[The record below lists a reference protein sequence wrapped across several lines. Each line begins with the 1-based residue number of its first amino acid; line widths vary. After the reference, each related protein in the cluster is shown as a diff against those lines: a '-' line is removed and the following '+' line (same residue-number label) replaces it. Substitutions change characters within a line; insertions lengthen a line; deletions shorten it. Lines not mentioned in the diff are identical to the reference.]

1 MYQTIGSRMIMRAM
15 TMAALLSGLWLYGHP
30 QEIILFM
37 EAATR
42 VS

>member
-1 MYQTIGSRMIMRAM
+1 MYQTIGSRMIMRTL
-15 TMAALLSGLWLYGHP
+15 TMAALLTGLWLYGHP

-37 EAATR
+37 ETASR